1 MLIIFVI
8 YFTGVF
14 GKQNLLS
21 LRGKVG
27 VNPFNYSRVL
37 ESQHM
42 LGYLVM
48 YIVHL

>member
-14 GKQNLLS
+14 GKQNLIL
-21 LRGKVG
+21 
-27 VNPFNYSRVL
+27 FNYSRVL

-48 YIVHL
+48 YIMSTMAEGQI